1 MNGLLEQINR
11 FRKLKEKVGAS
22 KMSSF
27 SVELYFDP
35 DDDDVTVT
43 FGTYDIGDLPRHD
56 ILRTSQKR
64 LVKDITFQ
72 ISIYENIIKK
82 NVLFLGEE

>member
-1 MNGLLEQINR
+1 MNELLEQINR

-22 KMSSF
+22 KICSF

-56 ILRTSQKR
+56 ILKTSQKT
-64 LVKDITFQ
+64 LLKDITFQ
-72 ISIYENIIKK
+72 ISIYENIIK
-82 NVLFLGEE
+82 NESENR